1 MDGKKVC
8 DTGYERE
15 REPRSMMGV
24 LTTHAMC
31 NRHFVRK
38 AMTTAGNACEE
49 APASA
54 SGSAPPLLTAG
65 GAGGGAGA
73 GATAGAG
80 DTADVEFSAGA
91 ATADSAASPDG
102 ALRRRQRF
110 AFGGAESLAHGTGST
125 RE

>member
-1 MDGKKVC
+1 
-8 DTGYERE
+8 
-15 REPRSMMGV
+15 
-24 LTTHAMC
+24 
-31 NRHFVRK
+31 
-38 AMTTAGNACEE
+38 MTTAGNACEE

-54 SGSAPPLLTAG
+54 SGSAPPALTAG
-65 GAGGGAGA
+65 GAGGGAGAGA

-80 DTADVEFSAGA
+80 DTADVEFSAGP

-125 RE
+125 EERE